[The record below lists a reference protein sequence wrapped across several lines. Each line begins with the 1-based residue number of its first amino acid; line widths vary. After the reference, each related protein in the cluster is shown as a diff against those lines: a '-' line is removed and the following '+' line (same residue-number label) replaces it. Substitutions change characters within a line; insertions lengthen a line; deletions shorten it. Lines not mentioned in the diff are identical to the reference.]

1 MNYRYADKSGWTL
14 TTRNFDYATDTANY
28 ELCVDGTCASIIGYL
43 APTPRPGWTPEGLTS
58 YQRLYQGMLV
68 LDSKDRQRVDANP
81 RLRAAVR
88 SLIPNQRME
97 NIIATANTSRM
108 TVFTLDRQM
117 VEMPRF
123 R

>member
-1 MNYRYADKSGWTL
+1 
-14 TTRNFDYATDTANY
+14 
-28 ELCVDGTCASIIGYL
+28 
-43 APTPRPGWTPEGLTS
+43 
-58 YQRLYQGMLV
+58 MLV

-108 TVFTLDRQM
+108 TVFTLDRKM